1 MDRRRFTALTAATLA
16 SLASTRP
23 MVAHQSTPSAAGE
36 LLTLTIE
43 LADDAIVA
51 PPEVPAGLTALTVTN
66 TSTNPAS
73 HWLMARLPEGTT
85 KDEADAIFSSGG
97 AEIDFENDLT
107 FVGVPDWPPV
117 AGSVT
122 GIIDLQPG
130 FYLLLDVYGGRGEGR
145 LDVIGEPAAVAEPAS
160 DLTVT
165 LKDMIIELPESAFI
179 TAPRRWKIENIGSIP
194 HDIAV
199 IPIADGMT
207 AEDVLYVWALPED
220 ATPTPGGPW
229 IEYEPVAAIGVL
241 SAGGT
246 SWLDVQLNPGHYIT
260 VCPIPFGTGY
270 PHVMEGMLVI
280 FDVA

>member
-1 MDRRRFTALTAATLA
+1 MDRRRFTALTTAAIA
-16 SLASTRP
+16 SLATVP
-23 MVAHQSTPSAAGE
+23 PIVAQQATPTTAGD
-36 LLTLTIE
+36 LLALTVE

-51 PPEVPAGLTALTVTN
+51 PPEVPAGLTELTVTN
-66 TSTNPAS
+66 TSANPSS

-85 KDEADAIFSSGG
+85 KEEADAIFSSEG
-97 AEIDFENDLT
+97 ADIDFENDLT

-117 AGSVT
+117 GGSVT
-122 GIIDLQPG
+122 GVIDLQPG
-130 FYLLLDVYGGRGEGR
+130 YYLMLDVFGGRGEGR
-145 LDVIGEPAAVAEPAS
+145 LDVSGDPAAVAEPAS

-165 LKDMIIELPESAFI
+165 LKDMIIDLPAAAFT
-179 TAPRRWKIENIGSIP
+179 TAPKRWKIENIGSIP

-199 IPIADGMT
+199 VPIAEGMT
-207 AEDVLYVWALPED
+207 AEDVMYVWSLPED

-246 SWLDVQLNPGHYIT
+246 SWLDVQLNPGHYMA

-270 PHVMEGMLVI
+270 SHVMDGMLVI